1 LCLEE
6 KKMRRLIICADG
18 TWNRPDQ
25 KSEGVETPT
34 NVVKMARAIRPVDT
48 KGVTQVAFYH
58 AGVGTHDPS
67 DKLFGGAFGR
77 GLDKNIRDCYR
88 FLVQN
93 YQPGDELY
101 FFGFSRGAYTVRS
114 LAGLVRNSGLLKIQ
128 FADQEGE
135 AFTLYRDRS
144 DDAHPNGEASTAF
157 RAKYSYDPVP
167 ITCIGVWDT
176 VGALGLPVEFF
187 NLGTHR
193 KYRFHDVT
201 LSSRVQNA
209 FHALAIDE
217 RRKPFAP
224 TLWEQPIEDAEKNW
238 LEQAWFSGV
247 HSNVGGGYPDASLSD
262 VALHWMVDRV
272 TDRCGLEIDRS
283 VIAATTKPSP
293 TGVLYDSMKLAYK
306 VIGEFERKIDEIA
319 AVSRARGVNT
329 WEYVHESAKHRLD
342 QLASEK
348 KPYRPRNLSTYLQ
361 RTAPTPRVASA
372 LLADL
377 RAAWS
382 GKETAP
388 RI

>member
-1 LCLEE
+1 
-6 KKMRRLIICADG
+6 MRRLIICADG

-25 KSEGVETPT
+25 KTDGVQTPT
-34 NVVKMARAIRPVDT
+34 NVVKIARAIRPVDST
-48 KGVTQVAFYH
+48 GVTQIAYYH
-58 AGVGTHDPS
+58 TGVGTHDGA

-77 GLDKNIRDCYR
+77 GLDRNIRDCYR

-93 YQPGDELY
+93 YTPGDELY

-114 LAGLVRNSGLLKIQ
+114 LAGLIRNSGLLKIQ
-128 FADQEGE
+128 FADQEDE
-135 AFTLYRDRS
+135 AFALYRDRS
-144 DDAHPNGEASTAF
+144 DDAHPNGAAADAF

-201 LSSRVQNA
+201 LSGRVQNA

-224 TLWEQPIEDAEKNW
+224 TLWEQPLEDVSRNW

-262 VALHWMVDRV
+262 VTLRWMVARV
-272 TDRCGLEIDRS
+272 EDRCKLEIDHS
-283 VIAATTKPSP
+283 VIESTTKPSP
-293 TGVLYDSMKLAYK
+293 VGQLYDSMRVEYKL
-306 VIGEFERKIDEIA
+306 IGEFERQIDELA
-319 AVSRARGVNT
+319 AVRRSRGVNT
-329 WEYVHESAKHRLD
+329 WEYVHESAKSRVD
-342 QLASEK
+342 QLARDK
-348 KPYRPRNLSTYLQ
+348 KPYLPRNLDAYLQ
-361 RTAPTPRVASA
+361 RTAPKPLIAGA

-377 RAAWS
+377 RASLLGS
-382 GKETAP
+382 GSTT
-388 RI
+388 RV